1 MTAPPTIQGSAPRP
15 QGTSLAAAYS
25 VFSVV
30 FLITMIVSTA
40 VTYILP
46 EAFSS
51 TARIQVDS
59 LFDRPDSIQAEF
71 EIIQSQ
77 LVLKPVVANLNL
89 NEMWGKKYF
98 NGEMLK
104 TTESLKILKMRL
116 SLAPVR
122 GTKLIAITV
131 ESDDRHEAAI
141 LANAVAKAYQE
152 YSLERQKLAE
162 AGNTN
167 APQASISPVQIIDQA
182 EPSAHPSRP
191 NKPLNLTLG
200 AVVGAVLG
208 LFAASLLYVFRREQ

>member
-1 MTAPPTIQGSAPRP
+1 MTTPPTIQGLPPHKQR
-15 QGTSLAAAYS
+15 TSLAAAYS

-30 FLITMIVSTA
+30 FLITMIVCTA
-40 VTYILP
+40 ITFILP

-51 TARIQVDS
+51 TARISVKS
-59 LFDRPDSIQAEF
+59 LDDNLGSIATEC
-71 EIIQSQ
+71 EIIKSE
-77 LVLKPVVANLNL
+77 LVLKPVVAALNL
-89 NEMWGKKYF
+89 NEMWGEKYF

-104 TTESLKILKMRL
+104 TTESLKILGMRL
-116 SLAPVR
+116 SLAPL
-122 GTKLIAITV
+122 GDTKVIAITV

-152 YSLERQKLAE
+152 YSLERQKPIE

-182 EPSAHPSRP
+182 EPSSHPSRP

-200 AVVGAVLG
+200 ALVGAVLG
-208 LFAASLLYVFRREQ
+208 LFAASLLYVFRRE